1 MPLAGHSEILPLHG
15 HPEGSINQ
23 WMTTAR
29 SYSRN
34 FARRISPSRAVLIV
48 LSILAFYVLA
58 STLSNNDAGSDS
70 RSKGS
75 GRDSDSSTLGSNSNS
90 NGNGNGNGNSNN
102 QLEMSLQDKKLR
114 EERERMMLE
123 WDSRSNYRTDLAE
136 VGPNRISSFPESL
149 FISSVPSNADK
160 DHPVTLTSVSSKY
173 VPVTAVILSWKRKE
187 GAKAVVAHLRKYPFI
202 QEILIW
208 NNNPEVVLTPGE
220 FAERGRGGV
229 NMTAGAKSWPSVIVF
244 NSVANLHDFS
254 KYTTCTLAKYDHC
267 YIQDDDWI
275 NLSLDSLYTVFVDQP
290 DSLVTNT
297 IPAMY
302 AQQRTWMFQNAQLG
316 LHTGFSWLGAGSF
329 MPKSAV
335 FKFLLQLGGSN
346 LWKERVQLSDLF
358 FSLWRNQYPIVLSHA
373 LAPLDQSSSWSGRID
388 QWSVVYEHMTDAMFR
403 ITTVLS
409 GLGIVNGSPHRV
421 GAKVDFV
428 AEEEKPLFKDRH
440 TRSSCA
446 NDKCLFQ
453 TNLDMFPAPEQVK
466 WPAEPQNR
474 DIHAHEARFKALDYP
489 SPEFVAMHTYHY
501 SVDQDLSTCWRSYY
515 ALTKGDFF
523 GLQFVLPLLD
533 LNENA
538 KSVEIWSTLASTLQI
553 LQSSMVIKASID
565 GDAWMTCSGQTER
578 IQGSV
583 RFTDLSCTDA
593 GKKVGIQLD
602 TRRIQFLRFEMT
614 DKVTSPIEVCGIRV
628 GDMLL

>member
-15 HPEGSINQ
+15 HPDGSIGQ
-23 WMTTAR
+23 WSAYAR
-29 SYSRN
+29 N
-34 FARRISPSRAVLIV
+34 LARRITLSRAVVAFLT
-48 LSILAFYVLA
+48 ILALYVFA
-58 STLSNNDAGSDS
+58 SSHSGGSDS
-70 RSKGS
+70 LGTRSS
-75 GRDSDSSTLGSNSNS
+75 IDNP
-90 NGNGNGNGNSNN
+90 
-102 QLEMSLQDKKLR
+102 SLAELQIPSKDKKIR

-123 WDSRSNYRTDLAE
+123 WDSRSNYRTDLSEA
-136 VGPNRISSFPESL
+136 GPGRISSYPAHL
-149 FISSVPSNADK
+149 FTSSSGDYSPS
-160 DHPVTLTSVSSKY
+160 TSKY
-173 VPVTAVILSWKRKE
+173 VPVTAVILSWKRK
-187 GAKAVVAHLRKYPFI
+187 GGVKAVVAHLRRYPFI

-208 NNNPEVVLTPGE
+208 NNNPEVVLKASE
-220 FAERGRGGV
+220 FEFRGQMRDGV
-229 NMTAGAKSWPSVIVF
+229 INNTTLNTGPSVTVF

-275 NLSLDSLYTVFVDQP
+275 NLSLDSMYTVFVDHP
-290 DSLVTNT
+290 SSLVTST

-302 AQQRTWMFQNAQLG
+302 AQQRTWMFQNRQIG

-329 MPKSAV
+329 MPKKAV

-388 QWSVVYEHMTDAMFR
+388 QWSVVYEHMADAMMR

-409 GLGIVNGSPHRV
+409 GVGIVQGSPHRV
-421 GAKVDFV
+421 GAKSDFV
-428 AEEEKPLFKDRH
+428 ADEETPLFKDRH

-453 TNLDMFPAPEQVK
+453 TDVDMFPAPELVK
-466 WPAEPQNR
+466 WPAEPHNR

-489 SPEFVAMHTYHY
+489 SAEFVAMHTYHY
-501 SVDQDLSTCWRSYY
+501 AVDQDLSTCWRSY
-515 ALTKGDFF
+515 LPLVKGQFF
-523 GLQFVLPLLD
+523 GVQFVLPLMD
-533 LNENA
+533 LRENA
-538 KSVEIWSTLASTLQI
+538 KSVEIWSTLASTLQVLESNMI
-553 LQSSMVIKASID
+553 IKASIN
-565 GDAWMTCSGQTER
+565 GDAWMTCSGTTER
-578 IQGSV
+578 TQGSV
-583 RFTDLSCTDA
+583 RFMDLSCTDT

-602 TRRIQFLRFEMT
+602 TRGIQYLRFEMT
-614 DKVTSPIEVCGIRV
+614 EKVASPIEICGFRI